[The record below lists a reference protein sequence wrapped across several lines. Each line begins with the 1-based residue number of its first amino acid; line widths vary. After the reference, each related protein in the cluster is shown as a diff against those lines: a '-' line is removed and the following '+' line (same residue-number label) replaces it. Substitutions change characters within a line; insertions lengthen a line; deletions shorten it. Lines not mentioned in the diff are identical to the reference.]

1 MKNNLS
7 LIGFLVYLCLL
18 CSLGS
23 VEAKTNIE
31 KQQRNI
37 GNWITYIEKKGKQKI
52 CYTYSTPIKT
62 MSYMGERSTP
72 YVNIN
77 YLGINKFSITAY
89 AGYDLSKQHPVI
101 MTIDQDKKHSLNNSY
116 ENYAATYNS
125 DQDNYLINLLIKT
138 TIDYF
143 SIKSYDN
150 DKNFALDYYSLSG
163 FKESLQYLKNH
174 CT

>member
-7 LIGFLVYLCLL
+7 LIGFLVYFCFQ
-18 CSLGS
+18 CAVSPI
-23 VEAKTNIE
+23 EAKTNVQ

-52 CYTYSTPIKT
+52 CYAYSTPIK
-62 MSYMGERSTP
+62 SILYLGERSAP

-77 YLGINKFSITAY
+77 YLGTDKFSITAY
-89 AGYDLSKQHPVI
+89 AGYTLSKQYPFI
-101 MTIDQDKKHSLNNSY
+101 MTINEDKNHNLNNAY
-116 ENYAATYNS
+116 ENYATTYNS

-138 TIDYF
+138 KINYF
-143 SIKSYDN
+143 SIKSYDT
-150 DKNFALDYYSLSG
+150 DKNFTLDYYSLSG

-174 CT
+174 CI

>member
-7 LIGFLVYLCLL
+7 LIGFLVYLCFL
-18 CSLGS
+18 CIVSPI
-23 VEAKTNIE
+23 EAKTNVQ

-37 GNWITYIEKKGKQKI
+37 GNWITYIQKKGKKKI

-62 MSYMGERSTP
+62 MLYMKKRGAP
-72 YVNIN
+72 YININ
-77 YLGINKFSITAY
+77 YLVINKFSITAY
-89 AGYDLSKQHPVI
+89 AGYDLSKQHPII
-101 MTIDQDKKHSLNNSY
+101 MTIDKDKNHSLNNSY
-116 ENYAATYNS
+116 ENYATAYNS

-138 TIDYF
+138 TINYF

-150 DKNFALDYYSLSG
+150 DENFALDYYSLSG

>member
-1 MKNNLS
+1 
-7 LIGFLVYLCLL
+7 
-18 CSLGS
+18 
-23 VEAKTNIE
+23 
-31 KQQRNI
+31 
-37 GNWITYIEKKGKQKI
+37 
-52 CYTYSTPIKT
+52 
-62 MSYMGERSTP
+62 MGERSAP

-89 AGYDLSKQHPVI
+89 AGYDLSKQYPVI
-101 MTIDQDKKHSLNNSY
+101 MTIDKDKNHSLNNSY
-116 ENYAATYNS
+116 ENYATTYNS

-138 TIDYF
+138 TINYF